1 MGNIIVRSSQT
12 GLAIN
17 DGPSVLGERA
27 ARIPVGGKIR
37 SGIKVLTAAARKLK
51 GAQEIYDAG
60 VQAGSTWDQIEKAIR
75 ERCNPQRSPLTPRN
89 VPYFTVRR
97 ADFTVPETAD
107 RIMEIYGEELDG
119 VRRLLRFPVIFAT
132 DSWQANMPHAL
143 RAYTASQLKYW
154 SEYTADGDRIC
165 MTKATI
171 QVDSRSRRAHRPFG
185 GRPNVPRPD
194 TGGVCDP
201 DQCPEYQAR
210 KCTLSGS
217 LLFFIPGIPGS
228 SAIELPTTSY
238 YSLQQARQK
247 MEMVAYLR
255 GGRISGTHDGQPI
268 FYLTKSEEEVSM
280 IDSETGQP
288 RRVKQFLVSLEAN
301 IDMQRVFRA
310 AEVRRLEAGAAGE
323 RAAAALTLQ
332 DDLPEDDLPLEDED
346 TSDQPETETGAAD
359 DVETIK
365 ALRRDVADLLE
376 KAEISPALFSDWMT
390 DESENPD
397 WGRCS
402 AGLTQAKNELTKA
415 LAGDIQQWKAE
426 RDLDTPF

>member
-107 RIMEIYGEELDG
+107 RIMEIYGEEMDG
-119 VRRLLRFPVIFAT
+119 ERRLLRFPVIFAT

-143 RAYTASQLKYW
+143 RSYTASQLKYW

-165 MTKATI
+165 MTKATVH
-171 QVDSRSRRAHRPFG
+171 VDGRNRRAHRPFG

-201 DQCPEYQAR
+201 DQCPEYQTR

-301 IDMQRVFRA
+301 IDMQRVFQA
-310 AEVRRLEAGAAGE
+310 AEVRRLEAGAAGQ

-346 TSDQPETETGAAD
+346 TVDSPETETDTAD

-390 DESENPD
+390 DEIENPD
-397 WGRCS
+397 WGRCR